1 MIQRA
6 KSFSAKAGKESLIRL
21 SEYFEQVKD
30 KIANEE
36 GYDEDR
42 FCASQK
48 SIRLSI
54 SEKLNSVL
62 ISHFE
67 PPLRIVEHVQA
78 NINAGKCPILY
89 PALRMGYSPPD
100 LLMSVPTSA

>member
-1 MIQRA
+1 MRID
-6 KSFSAKAGKESLIRL
+6 FVL
-21 SEYFEQVKD
+21 
-30 KIANEE
+30 
-36 GYDEDR
+36 
-42 FCASQK
+42 
-48 SIRLSI
+48 
-54 SEKLNSVL
+54 SEKLNSVI